1 MEGLTIVVVL
11 AVFLAFGFIGLH
23 GTGKAAKK
31 RWNKSKRSRSK
42 RNTRKKLK
50 VVNGGRR

>member
-1 MEGLTIVVVL
+1 MLLTVVASVLGTLFIVMIV
-11 AVFLAFGFIGLH
+11 AVEI
-23 GTGKAAKK
+23 KVRKI
-31 RWNKSKRSRSK
+31 SKRERSK